1 MLVAPLFMYAIAFKL
16 VLAAVVGPAPHV
28 NERKALGLPVQVND
42 ALERTTQGPGKY
54 VQLDTAERSPKK
66 RVQLDDAQRGS
77 QNSTT
82 VTP

>member
-1 MLVAPLFMYAIAFKL
+1 MYAVAFKL
-16 VLAAVVGPAPHV
+16 ALAAVVGPAPHV
-28 NERKALGLPVQVND
+28 KERKALGLPVQVND
-42 ALERTTQGPGKY
+42 ALERTTQCPGKHI
-54 VQLDTAERSPKK
+54 QLDTASPKK